1 MKVYQNKQET
11 SLLNRKELKEK
22 YIHIRI
28 EESFKQE
35 LTQRTKEA
43 GLTISTL
50 VNMLLR
56 QWLKQQ
62 S

>member
-1 MKVYQNKQET
+1 MKVYQNKQEA

-35 LTQRTKEA
+35 LNQKTKEA